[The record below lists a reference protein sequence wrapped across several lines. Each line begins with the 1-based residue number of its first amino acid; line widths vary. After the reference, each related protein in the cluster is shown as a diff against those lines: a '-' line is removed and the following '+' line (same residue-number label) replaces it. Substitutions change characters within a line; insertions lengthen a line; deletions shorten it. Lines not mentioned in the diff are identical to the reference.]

1 MSDMDAADPEAGQG
15 HPQDGPPEAPRQ
27 DSTESPDQEDDASEA
42 DADET
47 GGWSVCPIYGAVI
60 ADIDGHV
67 AYHEWVVVDIVTQVV
82 AELINQLEPPT
93 DTDPQPTTTIEEI
106 EEIA

>member
-47 GGWSVCPIYGAVI
+47 GGVVTSVTGL
-60 ADIDGHV
+60 G
-67 AYHEWVVVDIVTQVV
+67 ER
-82 AELINQLEPPT
+82 LKL
-93 DTDPQPTTTIEEI
+93 
-106 EEIA
+106 